1 MMERPHHRQYA
12 KTRHGVAQLPRSK
25 LFFPDWRKM
34 LRARCFSR
42 MTDTKWVDW
51 RDGISPH
58 KFTQE
63 NELNAKKKKLVS
75 DSFAWPIWGE
85 RRINNSF
92 CSFFV
97 VVQKCRESFGN
108 YVALMW
114 AITEILCNALRVS
127 CAVKNSKSSITLN
140 SKLLR
145 RFFGFLNEIDSA
157 RAVVWQRRI
166 LPEGEELFLMFYTIQ
181 DGNGRINLYIPWIP
195 RKNCFMFPRKQGNY
209 IVHVSECC
217 GFFMWPN
224 CDTIG
229 SRSRE
234 EKNSRCCLDVFFCV
248 YTSGIVISSYLRWIG
263 HAYSGFADSFMIKV
277 TFSARVFFFC
287 LSPNTSLCNL

>member
-229 SRSRE
+229 SRS
-234 EKNSRCCLDVFFCV
+234 
-248 YTSGIVISSYLRWIG
+248 
-263 HAYSGFADSFMIKV
+263 
-277 TFSARVFFFC
+277 ARRKKLEVLSWRFFFVC
-287 LSPNTSLCNL
+287 VHLWDCHLKLSAMDRSCIFRFRRFFHD

>member
-1 MMERPHHRQYA
+1 MQKHDTVLHNCPDQSYFFRIGERCCVRVVFPVWQ
-12 KTRHGVAQLPRSK
+12 TRSGLIEETG
-25 LFFPDWRKM
+25 F
-34 LRARCFSR
+34 LRINSR
-42 MTDTKWVDW
+42 RRMSW
-51 RDGISPH
+51 
-58 KFTQE
+58 TQ
-63 NELNAKKKKLVS
+63 KKKKLVS

-229 SRSRE
+229 SRRKKLEVLSWR
-234 EKNSRCCLDVFFCV
+234 
-248 YTSGIVISSYLRWIG
+248 
-263 HAYSGFADSFMIKV
+263 
-277 TFSARVFFFC
+277 FFFVC
-287 LSPNTSLCNL
+287 TPLGLSSQAICDGSVMHIQVSPILSWLKSHSSPASFFLPISKYLPL